1 MPIKNL
7 TKTAKAVIEVQH
19 EFLFFFV
26 SNFVFF
32 YNILMTNT
40 QLNFEIRMC
49 EVKHAGRL

>member
-26 SNFVFF
+26 F